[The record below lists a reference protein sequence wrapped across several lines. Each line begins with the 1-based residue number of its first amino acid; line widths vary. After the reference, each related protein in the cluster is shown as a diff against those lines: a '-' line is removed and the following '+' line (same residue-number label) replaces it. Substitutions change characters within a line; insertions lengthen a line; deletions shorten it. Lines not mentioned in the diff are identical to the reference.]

1 MRQTISLTGIWE
13 MSYDGLNYDKQIH
26 IPGSIPITEES
37 YPDPESL
44 IGYFKK
50 TVHLDESQS
59 KKRKRLCFY
68 GSDLI
73 TRVKINGKEVG
84 SHRGGFD
91 AFSFDVTQQMNKGEN
106 EILVVVEDQKIDD
119 LKHEIIGKQDWYGN
133 ITGMWQSVELEILEE
148 TFIDSADFEIHQD
161 AVSVELNIHGAY
173 EAIQYTLSEKGTILK
188 EGNTTDLKI
197 VIPRD
202 DLQCWSPDQPNR
214 YDLNIAIIQNGKVLD
229 KLEKAIGFREITH
242 NNGKIYLNGEP
253 FYMKGLLD
261 QDYYPE
267 TDYVHPCREFLL
279 QELQRV
285 KALGYNTIRYHVKTP
300 PQEYVDLAD
309 ELGLLLWIDLPYAK
323 AFDDDSKGYL
333 AQLRDDLMTRY
344 AYSPSFCIM
353 TLVNESWG
361 VDLSL
366 EEENRWL
373 DAFWRESKERVT
385 DRLIVDNSAC
395 HDNHHVQSD
404 INDYHFYF
412 SYPENKQL
420 WDKHIRDFAQHD
432 FLPFYRQGIDGLTAK
447 DPKELPMIVS
457 EFGVWSLSDP
467 ALWVGEWMNVSV
479 LGIKRIKDF
488 IPEALK
494 ISGQTASDFFKGV
507 QWQGYYALK
516 HQIEK
521 MRLHDTI
528 SGFVLTELSDIA
540 WEANGILD
548 YNRNDKPFT
557 DYLKGLNQ
565 ELFPILDDHGTV
577 FCSNISNQQAKG
589 TLRISF
595 NGKDLTRLDF
605 DAPSMK
611 TQRIGEIEMPEEKG
625 ELILQLLVEG
635 QVRSSN
641 SYEFHAFEIPSTDFK
656 IFHTYT
662 QEAEQAAENGGRVY
676 IQLNASQKGNGFEV
690 VPTTEK
696 VNPNS
701 ALTWAGD
708 WISGFFHFHPRI
720 LGKLHYESGAQ
731 ELLGTF
737 TGLTMV
743 HEEAYEQLIGKILG
757 WNLGGCSYLI
767 RKKVGKG
774 EMIISTLDLL
784 NTSKMGLLP

>member
-1 MRQTISLTGIWE
+1 
-13 MSYDGLNYDKQIH
+13 MSYDGIIYDKQIH
-26 IPGSIPITEES
+26 IPGSIPITEDS

-44 IGYFKK
+44 TAYFKK
-50 TVHLDESQS
+50 TVYLDESQMG
-59 KKRKRLCFY
+59 KHKRLCFY

-73 TRVKINGKEVG
+73 TRVKINGKDVG

-91 AFSFDVTQQMNKGEN
+91 AFSFDVSEQMKKGEN
-106 EILVVVEDQKIDD
+106 EILVVIEDKKIED

-133 ITGMWQSVELEILEE
+133 ITGMWQPVDLEILEE
-148 TFIDSADFEIHQD
+148 IFIGSADFEIHQD
-161 AVSVELNIHGAY
+161 DVSVQLTIHGAY
-173 EAIQYTLSEKGTILK
+173 EAIQYALSEKGKVLK
-188 EGNTTDLKI
+188 EGNTKDSKM
-197 VIPRD
+197 VILRD
-202 DLQCWSPDQPNR
+202 DLKCWSPDQPNR
-214 YDLNIAIIQNGKVLD
+214 YDLNIEVIQNGSVMD
-229 KLEKAIGFREITH
+229 KLEKSIGFREITQ

-267 TDYVHPCREFLL
+267 TDYVYPSPEFLL
-279 QELQRV
+279 KELQRV

-300 PQEYVDLAD
+300 PVEYVDLAD
-309 ELGLLLWIDLPYAK
+309 ELGLLMWIDLPYAK
-323 AFDDDSKGYL
+323 AFDEDSKGYL

-361 VDLSL
+361 LDLYS

-373 DAFWRESKERVT
+373 DDFWRESKHRVK

-395 HDNHHVQSD
+395 RDNHHVQSD

-432 FLPFYRQGIDGLTAK
+432 FLPFNRQGVDGLTEK

-467 ALWVGEWMNVSV
+467 ALWVGEWMNYSV
-479 LGIKRIKDF
+479 LGIKRIRDF
-488 IPEALK
+488 IPETLK
-494 ISGQTASDFFKGV
+494 ISGQNASAFFKGV

-516 HQIEK
+516 HQIEQ

-565 ELFPILDDHGTV
+565 ELLPIMDDNGTV
-577 FCSNISNQQAKG
+577 FCSNITNRQVKGSLHITFNDKHLTSN
-589 TLRISF
+589 
-595 NGKDLTRLDF
+595 DF
-605 DAPSMK
+605 VSQPMK
-611 TQRIGEIEMPEEKG
+611 TQRITDIEVPQEKG
-625 ELILQLLVEG
+625 VLIIQMLVEG
-635 QVRSSN
+635 QIVSAN
-641 SYEFHAFEIPSTDFK
+641 SYELHIFDKESTDLK
-656 IFHTYT
+656 IFRAYNE
-662 QEAEQAAENGGRVY
+662 EAEQAAEKGERVY
-676 IQLNASQKGNGFEV
+676 IQLNSPQKTKGFEV
-690 VPTTEK
+690 IPTPEK
-696 VNPNS
+696 VNPDS
-701 ALTWAGD
+701 GLTWAGD
-708 WISGFFHFHPRI
+708 WISGFYHYHPDMM
-720 LGKLHYESGAQ
+720 GKLNYESGAE

-737 TGLTMV
+737 TGFTIL
-743 HEEAYEQLIGKILG
+743 HSDEYESLIGKTLG
-757 WNLGGCSYLI
+757 WNLANCSYLI
-767 RKKVGKG
+767 RKKIGEG
-774 EMIISTLDLL
+774 EMIISTLDLIKTGKL
-784 NTSKMGLLP
+784 HILS